1 MESIFLEKS
10 IRASFEVLKEFAQ
23 NYDYLI
29 KSFEKGAGGD
39 ISIGADLLSE
49 KIYAKHF
56 LDYCNLDSEESG
68 FIKASITTNKVLVLD
83 SLDGSDNLKSGIPY
97 YGASLALCEVK
108 DLESLKKDSKSLQGE
123 DRVLEAFV
131 INFISLEVIYSNL
144 ELKQPLTF
152 KLKSLDCVSDF
163 IHTDIKELA
172 LPLKNYVVAPS
183 CGVFER
189 AHTAPEY
196 VRYLKNKGFKF
207 RGLGA
212 AALSLAFAFRY
223 KFVIMLEISRR
234 YDVLA
239 GLFISRDL
247 YVYGNLG
254 VYALNIPFSNMRE
267 GTKDYVVIS
276 SNQTTLNQI
285 VGM

>member
-10 IRASFEVLKEFAQ
+10 IRASFEVLKEFDKDR
-23 NYDYLI
+23 DYLI
-29 KSFEKGAGGD
+29 KSFTKGAGGD

-49 KIYAKHF
+49 KVYAKHF

-68 FIKASITTNKVLVLD
+68 FIKAKIATNRVLVLD

-108 DLESLKKDSKSLQGE
+108 DLDSLKKDSKCLQAE

-144 ELKQPLTF
+144 ELKTPLTF
-152 KLKSLDCVSDF
+152 KLKSIDSVSDF
-163 IHTDIKELA
+163 MSVDIKSLT
-172 LPLKNYVVAPS
+172 LPLKNYAVAPS

-189 AHTAPEY
+189 AHTAPDY
-196 VRYLKNKGFKF
+196 VRYLKDRHFKF

-254 VYALNIPFSNMRE
+254 VYALNIPFSKMSE
-267 GTKDYVVIS
+267 GTKDYVAIS
-276 SNQTTLNQI
+276 NNQTTLNQI